1 MPGVFITFEGG
12 EGTGKSSHARDLA
25 ETLRQAGRTV
35 VLTREP
41 GGSPGAEDVRALLVT
56 GAVGRWSA
64 DAEAL
69 LNYAAR
75 DSHLRE
81 TIRPALARGDLVLCD
96 RFMDSSRAY
105 QGFAGGADMALIDM
119 LERSIVGAT
128 RPELTLILDVEPEL
142 GLARAKGRAGASGA
156 GAEDRFEKK
165 GLAFHRK
172 LREAFLAI
180 AAKEPG
186 RCRVIDSSRPY
197 EAVSED
203 IKRAVASV
211 ARPA

>member
-1 MPGVFITFEGG
+1 MPGNFITFEGG

-25 ETLRQAGRTV
+25 EALRKAGRTV

-41 GGSPGAEDVRALLVT
+41 GGSPSAEEVRALLVT

-81 TIRPALARGDLVLCD
+81 TIRPALVRGDLVLCD

-105 QGFAGGADMALIDM
+105 QGFAGGGDMALLDM
-119 LERSIVGAT
+119 LEQSIVGAT
-128 RPELTLILDVEPEL
+128 RPQLTLILDVEPEL
-142 GLARAKGRAGASGA
+142 GLARAKGRAGAA

-180 AAKEPG
+180 AAREPG

-203 IKRAVASV
+203 IRRAVASI
-211 ARPA
+211 AGLA

>member
-25 ETLRQAGRTV
+25 EALRQTGRSV

-41 GGSPGAEDVRALLVT
+41 GGSAGAEEVRALLVT

-119 LERSIVGAT
+119 LDRTIVGAT
-128 RPELTLILDVEPEL
+128 RPQLTLILDVEPEL
-142 GLARAKGRAGASGA
+142 GLSRAKGRG

-165 GLAFHRK
+165 GLDFHRK
-172 LREAFLAI
+172 LRAAFLDI
-180 AAKEPG
+180 AARDPG
-186 RCRVIDSSRPY
+186 RCRVIDSSRSY
-197 EAVSED
+197 DAVSED
-203 IKRAVASV
+203 IRRAVAELT
-211 ARPA
+211 

>member
-25 ETLRQAGRTV
+25 EALRKAGRTV

-41 GGSPGAEDVRALLVT
+41 GGSPSAEEVRALLVT

-81 TIRPALARGDLVLCD
+81 TIRPALAPPAPRTDSRRRGSPSIASCA
-96 RFMDSSRAY
+96 RPSSLSPQKRPDA
-105 QGFAGGADMALIDM
+105 AGS
-119 LERSIVGAT
+119 SI
-128 RPELTLILDVEPEL
+128 
-142 GLARAKGRAGASGA
+142 RAGLM
-156 GAEDRFEKK
+156 R
-165 GLAFHRK
+165 
-172 LREAFLAI
+172 
-180 AAKEPG
+180 
-186 RCRVIDSSRPY
+186 RCRKI
-197 EAVSED
+197 
-203 IKRAVASV
+203 
-211 ARPA
+211 

>member
-1 MPGVFITFEGG
+1 MPGQFITFEGG

-25 ETLRQAGRTV
+25 EALRKAGRTV

-41 GGSPGAEDVRALLVT
+41 GGSPGAEEVRSLLVT
-56 GAVGRWSA
+56 GAVKRWSA
-64 DAEAL
+64 DAESL

-105 QGFAGGADMALIDM
+105 QGFAGGGDLALLDL
-119 LERSIVGAT
+119 LERTIVGAT

-142 GLARAKGRAGASGA
+142 GLSRAKGRGGAAGV
-156 GAEDRFEKK
+156 EDRFEKK
-165 GLAFHRK
+165 GLAFHHK
-172 LREAFLAI
+172 LREAFLDI
-180 AAKEPG
+180 AARDPR

-197 EAVSED
+197 EAVAAD
-203 IKRAVASV
+203 IWRAVAPI
-211 ARPA
+211 AGLA